1 MGNLNVTTDELK
13 KSATKFKTQLIITPV
28 ISANATL
35 MHMTGRP
42 GVAGREVVGQLS
54 GDIEIGPYD
63 PNRVDNNGM
72 TITPRVLETYL
83 GSVVKDFDPNSAAK
97 TVWGLLTAQ
106 GDALKSADISMQVLT
121 YLSANLGK
129 ALGACIWSAKRNE
142 SGTKTKDLFDGFDT
156 ITQQE
161 IDGNN
166 ISTAAGNLHEFG
178 AAISH
183 TNAVEMLQ
191 AFYESAADELQSV
204 KTKLYVSKDI
214 YNAYKRDYAARFNAA
229 PYNRTYEKVYLE
241 GSDDLCEI
249 VALSSKKGSPF
260 VHLAPASNLLYGY
273 GAGLADENIA
283 IEKYKPFTL
292 SYVATMYFG
301 TQFESISKEF
311 LHVGKLH
318 S

>member
-13 KSATKFKTQLIITPV
+13 KSATKFKKQLIITPV

-42 GVAGREVVGQLS
+42 GVGGREVVGQLS

-63 PNRVDNNGM
+63 PNRVDN
-72 TITPRVLETYL
+72 
-83 GSVVKDFDPNSAAK
+83 AAK

-166 ISTAAGNLHEFG
+166 ISTAAGNLHEFS

-214 YNAYKRDYAARFNAA
+214 YNAYKRDYATRFNAA